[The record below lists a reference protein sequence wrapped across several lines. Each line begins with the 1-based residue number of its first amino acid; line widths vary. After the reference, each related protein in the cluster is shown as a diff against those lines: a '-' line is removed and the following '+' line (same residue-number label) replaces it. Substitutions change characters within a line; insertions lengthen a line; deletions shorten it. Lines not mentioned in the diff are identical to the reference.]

1 MKTID
6 SKVYTNQIIIKNSK
20 FITIMSKVNSKQD
33 LESFL
38 DKYRQLDATHNCYAY
53 RIYDEKVI
61 GGYNDDGEPSSTAGK
76 PIFNVLEKN
85 NLFNVVILVIRY
97 YGGIKLGA
105 GPLTRAYSNCASEI
119 VKLADIIETK
129 KYYVYKIQFN
139 ITEIKQV
146 NNWINKNKIEII
158 NKEFNEKVVYL
169 IQSEVEINNSN
180 LFEILEKSVVNK

>member
-20 FITIMSKVNSKQD
+20 FIAIMSKVNSKQELD
-33 LESFL
+33 SFL
-38 DKYRQLDATHNCYAY
+38 DKYCQLDATHNCYAY
-53 RIYDEKVI
+53 RIYDNKVI
-61 GGYNDDGEPSSTAGK
+61 GGYNDGGEPSSTAGK

-105 GPLTRAYSNCASEI
+105 GPLTRAYSNCASEV
-119 VKLADIIETK
+119 VKLANIIETK

-139 ITEIKQV
+139 ITEIKQI
-146 NNWINKNKIEII
+146 NNWINKNKIEIL

-169 IQSEVEINNSN
+169 IQSEDEIDNNN
-180 LFEILEKSVVNK
+180 LFEILEISAVNK

>member
-20 FITIMSKVNSKQD
+20 FITIMTKVNSKQD

-53 RIYDEKVI
+53 RIYDDKVI

-158 NKEFNEKVVYL
+158 NKEFNENVVYL
-169 IQSEVEINNSN
+169 IQSEDEIDNSN

>member
-20 FITIMSKVNSKQD
+20 FITIMKKVNSKQD

-53 RIYDEKVI
+53 RIYDDKVI

-146 NNWINKNKIEII
+146 NNWMNKNKIEILT
-158 NKEFNEKVVYL
+158 KEFDEKVVYL
-169 IQSEVEINNSN
+169 IQSEVEIDTSN
-180 LFEILEKSVVNK
+180 LFEILEKSVLNK

>member
-20 FITIMSKVNSKQD
+20 FITIMKKVSSKQE

-38 DKYRQLDATHNCYAY
+38 NTYSQLDATHNCYAY
-53 RIYDEKVI
+53 RIYDNKVI

-105 GPLTRAYSNCASEI
+105 GPLTRAYSNCASEV
-119 VKLADIIETK
+119 VKLANIIETK

-146 NNWINKNKIEII
+146 NNWMNKNKIEII

-169 IQSEVEINNSN
+169 IQSEDEIDNSN
-180 LFEILEKSVVNK
+180 LFQILDISIVNK